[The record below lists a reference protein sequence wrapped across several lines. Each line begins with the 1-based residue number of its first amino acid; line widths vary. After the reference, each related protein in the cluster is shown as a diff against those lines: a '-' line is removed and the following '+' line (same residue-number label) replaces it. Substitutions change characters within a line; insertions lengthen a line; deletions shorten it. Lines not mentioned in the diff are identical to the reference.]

1 MKVLKKI
8 TILLLITL
16 TLVGCSNGEEKKVVE
31 GSKKTQNSKKDEQ
44 PIIVHKDANIL
55 KDRYEP
61 PKGFKRVDVE
71 KGSFESFLRNTK
83 LKNYG
88 EKVKYY
94 DGRTKESK
102 GIYDSVFDV
111 DIGNRDLHQCADAI
125 MLMRAEY
132 LYQNKLYDEIS
143 FDFVDGFKAKYSKWA
158 QGYRISVKD
167 SGSSWYKATEYSTS
181 YESFRKFMDIVFAY
195 SGTLSLE
202 KELEPVKVEDMKIGD
217 VFIVGGSPGHASI
230 IMDMAENEKTGKKV
244 FMIAQSYMPAQQTQL
259 LINRK
264 NPNLSPWYSLDFEG
278 DLTIP
283 QWTFKRDQLKRF

>member
-1 MKVLKKI
+1 MKLLKKI
-8 TILLLITL
+8 TILSLMIL
-16 TLVGCSNGEEKKVVE
+16 TLAGCSNGESKKKVE
-31 GSKKTQNSKKDEQ
+31 GSNNIQNSKKEEQ
-44 PIIVHKDANIL
+44 AIVVHKDENIL

-61 PKGFKRVDVE
+61 PKGFKRVNVE

-111 DIGNRDLHQCADAI
+111 DIGDRDLHQCADAI

-132 LYQNKLYDEIS
+132 LYQNKRYDEIS
-143 FDFVDGFKAKYSKWA
+143 FDFVDGFKATYSKWA
-158 QGYRISVKD
+158 EGYRISVKD
-167 SGSSWYKATEYSTS
+167 SGSSWYKAGEYSTS

-202 KELEPVKVEDMKIGD
+202 KELKPVQLDDMKIGD

-230 IMDMAENEKTGKKV
+230 IMDMAENEKTGEKV

-264 NPNLSPWYSLDFEG
+264 QPNLSPWYNLNFKG